1 VKNQLSAE
9 IEANALKDVLPMQVE
24 IPEDH
29 LLELLPEESLL
40 LVMERRDR

>member
-9 IEANALKDVLPMQVE
+9 IEVNALKDVLPMQVE
-24 IPEDH
+24 ILEDH